1 MPGALYIYDGRL
13 ITLCVLA
20 VTQFTINSDQPLIL
34 VKAHQFILISTQNF
48 STNLNAEDEVFRG

>member
-13 ITLCVLA
+13 ITLCVLLHNLQS
-20 VTQFTINSDQPLIL
+20 TQIEFNT
-34 VKAHQFILISTQNF
+34 KAHQFILISTQNF